1 MSKYQ
6 MIIFKRA
13 DLAEVTKVG
22 FIAVRVGEVSCE
34 GWVQKD
40 RLQMLTMPYTAV

>member
-1 MSKYQ
+1 MTKYQ

-13 DLAEVTKVG
+13 DLFEVTKVG
-22 FIAVRVGEVSCE
+22 FIVSRVGEVSCE

-40 RLQMLTMPYTAV
+40 RLSMLTVPYTAV